1 MYPWSWVLFYPSLHS
16 SEHPYPLPV
25 VLAIRRAYIPGQTAQ
40 VSKAIMPF
48 LAEKTFPIPNK
59 DLLSW
64 IFDEQQFDIDTP
76 VWED

>member
-1 MYPWSWVLFYPSLHS
+1 
-16 SEHPYPLPV
+16 
-25 VLAIRRAYIPGQTAQ
+25 
-40 VSKAIMPF
+40 MPF
-48 LAEKTFPIPNK
+48 LAEKTFPIPNR